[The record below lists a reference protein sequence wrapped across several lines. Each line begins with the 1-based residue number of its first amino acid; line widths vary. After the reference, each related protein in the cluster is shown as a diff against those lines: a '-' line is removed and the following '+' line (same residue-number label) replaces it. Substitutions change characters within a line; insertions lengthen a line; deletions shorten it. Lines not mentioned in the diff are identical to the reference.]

1 MSPKTALHNA
11 NNAIGVHRRQKQILP
26 HCIIKRWP
34 CETVAFMATASKAL
48 KASARQKYPRDNQ
61 ELSKIAK

>member
-1 MSPKTALHNA
+1 MQN
-11 NNAIGVHRRQKQILP
+11 G
-26 HCIIKRWP
+26 
-34 CETVAFMATASKAL
+34 AFIATASKAL